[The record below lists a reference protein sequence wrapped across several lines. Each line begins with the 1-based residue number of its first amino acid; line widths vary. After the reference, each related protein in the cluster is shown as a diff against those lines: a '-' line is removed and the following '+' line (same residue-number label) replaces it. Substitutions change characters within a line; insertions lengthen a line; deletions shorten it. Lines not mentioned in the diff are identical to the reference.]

1 MPALIAVLIHL
12 EREKGAAM
20 TETELLAARDNAVSM
35 MLPLSQRRALDQS
48 RGYRDI
54 DPDNLWQEW
63 CAHKA
68 GADPFTLTS

>member
-1 MPALIAVLIHL
+1 LIHL

-20 TETELLAARDNAVSM
+20 TEAELLHARDNAVST

-63 CAHKA
+63 CAYKA
-68 GADPFTLTS
+68 GADPFTLPS